1 MRMKWFEDVTN
12 VEKLRKRYRELLK
25 KFHPDNESGSVE
37 TTQEINAEYDRLFA
51 ILSKEKQSDGQS
63 YTYEENEQFKAILN
77 EIIEFNMTV
86 EIIGSWI
93 WCFDCYSYKDQL
105 KALGFTWCRKK
116 KSWVWHDGEYHRH
129 HEKEIPLNDVRAKYG
144 SYWVSWRRSGH
155 LNVGGRDLENLT
167 GSI

>member
-12 VEKLRKRYRELLK
+12 VEELRKRYRELLK

-51 ILSKEKQSDGQS
+51 FLSKEKQSDGQS

-77 EIIEFNMTV
+77 EIIGFNMTV

-93 WCFDCYSYKDQL
+93 WCFDCYQYKDQL
-105 KALGFTWCRKK
+105 KALGFTWCSKK
-116 KSWVWHDGEYHRH
+116 KAWVWHSEPYRRH
-129 HEKEIPLNDVRAKYG
+129 HKKEIPLNDIRAKYG
-144 SYWVSWRRSGH
+144 SQMVKKQSFQYS
-155 LNVGGRDLENLT
+155 LD
-167 GSI
+167 